1 MRDRWS
7 AVLAVSGRRGPRNAW
22 NTRIGRDPGRASDR
36 RVARP
41 GWGALRRYIPAY
53 LSRVAPLSRRTR
65 PPVAVAQAPDA
76 EEPGLPAASVP
87 WRARPT
93 SPAVPGAGP
102 GITPVG
108 GPILGL
114 LGTVPGV
121 AVVPGPTPEVDGE
134 VEVARPP
141 PGVPVLAAP
150 PAAPPALPALL
161 APPPAPP
168 PPPPTHWAKAS
179 GAFARS
185 SMAARADNDLR
196 CMIVSMISGGKR
208 PLFP

>member
-1 MRDRWS
+1 MLKNRVCPQR
-7 AVLAVSGRRGPRNAW
+7 VGPVEGP
-22 NTRIGRDPGRASDR
+22 TD
-36 RVARP
+36 
-41 GWGALRRYIPAY
+41 
-53 LSRVAPLSRRTR
+53 
-65 PPVAVAQAPDA
+65 
-76 EEPGLPAASVP
+76 EPCC
-87 WRARPT
+87 
-93 SPAVPGAGP
+93 PGAGP

-161 APPPAPP
+161 APPPGSP
-168 PPPPTHWAKAS
+168 AS
-179 GAFARS
+179 P
-185 SMAARADNDLR
+185 AASLGKGERGVR
-196 CMIVSMISGGKR
+196 EKQYGGKG
-208 PLFP
+208 

>member
-93 SPAVPGAGP
+93 SPAVPARGQELRPWAVQYWDCWALCRGWLSCRARRLRLTAKSRSHDHRLEFRCSPPHRPRPLHCRRCSRRRPLPRLPRRLTGQRRAGRSREA
-102 GITPVG
+102 VWRQ
-108 GPILGL
+108 GL
-114 LGTVPGV
+114 
-121 AVVPGPTPEVDGE
+121 
-134 VEVARPP
+134 
-141 PGVPVLAAP
+141 
-150 PAAPPALPALL
+150 
-161 APPPAPP
+161 
-168 PPPPTHWAKAS
+168 
-179 GAFARS
+179 
-185 SMAARADNDLR
+185 
-196 CMIVSMISGGKR
+196 ISGGKR